1 MVEETDLKLV
11 SPLKLIGDLRVV
23 LVALM
28 LAAIAML
35 TSGSSVFAGD
45 YSVEIGVD
53 GRAGKDAGTVECVL
67 DDICTMRLDPFGLKV
82 TVYVPSRER
91 HTASVS
97 MYGDEADCCY
107 FDGAARSIVIVPG
120 GKLSRLPIYL
130 GRQAKGAFF
139 IQNEHV
145 GILYLRIHRR

>member
-1 MVEETDLKLV
+1 MRSGRYFL
-11 SPLKLIGDLRVV
+11 SRVV
-23 LVALM
+23 LLL
-28 LAAIAML
+28 LAVL
-35 TSGSSVFAGD
+35 TPGSSVFAGD
-45 YSVEIGVD
+45 YSVELGVD
-53 GRAGKDAGTVECVL
+53 SRAGRDAGTVECVL
-67 DDICTMRLDPFGLKV
+67 DDICSMRLEPFGLRI

-91 HTASVS
+91 DTASVS

-107 FDGAARSIVIVPG
+107 FDGAVPSIVIVPG
-120 GKLSRLPIYL
+120 GKLSRLPIYR